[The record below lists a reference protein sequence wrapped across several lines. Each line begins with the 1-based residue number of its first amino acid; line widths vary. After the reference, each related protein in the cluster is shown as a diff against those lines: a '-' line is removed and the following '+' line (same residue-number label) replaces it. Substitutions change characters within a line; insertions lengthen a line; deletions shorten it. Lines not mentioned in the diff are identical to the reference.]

1 MTAIEY
7 SVAADFTIICV
18 DYHTSYYGL
27 VVMVDCMYMLLHRQ
41 LQACASS
48 FHCVAV
54 LIIESSPGS
63 ALRVFVSTEGIAEI

>member
-1 MTAIEY
+1 MTVIEY
-7 SVAADFTIICV
+7 SVAADSTIICV

-27 VVMVDCMYMLLHRQ
+27 VVMVDCMYMLHRQ